1 MAMATGT
8 QLPAVM
14 KTGNYYSHA
23 DLRVE
28 SRPVPAIGAREV
40 LAAVYACGICGSDT
54 MRWYREPEA
63 QRRGA
68 LNTGHEIA
76 GQIVAVGEGV
86 AGYKPG
92 DRVVITHHFPCLK
105 CTACLDGNETACEA
119 MHTKHIDPGG
129 FAQYVRILESGIANG
144 LYRFPE
150 TMSYE
155 EASFVE
161 PLACVVRAVRKM
173 QPVKDRSALV
183 IGSGLAGLLHIKLL
197 RAMGAGRIIAVDMNQ
212 ERLDA
217 AVRCGADE
225 GVLAS
230 GKLPSADRVVLC
242 TGAPAAAGQAL
253 ECINRG
259 GQIMFFAA
267 DGPDKKLE
275 IPLTRFWIA
284 QPAVLF
290 SYGAAPRD
298 MSEALEWIASG
309 QVQVGDLVTHRFPLE
324 GLRDA
329 FDLASN
335 PRENSLKII
344 LQPQA

>member
-1 MAMATGT
+1 
-8 QLPAVM
+8 M
-14 KTGNYYSHA
+14 KSGYYYGHS
-23 DLRVE
+23 DVRVE
-28 SRPVPAIGAREV
+28 QRPVPAIGPAEV
-40 LAAVYACGICGSDT
+40 LAAVHACGICGSDT

-63 QRRGA
+63 RKRGA

-76 GQIVAVGEGV
+76 GQIVAVGEKV
-86 AGYKPG
+86 AGYQAG
-92 DRVVITHHFPCLK
+92 DRVVITHHFPCLQ

-119 MHTKHIDPGG
+119 MHTKHIEPGG
-129 FAQYVRILESGIANG
+129 FAQYVRVLESGIARG
-144 LYRFPE
+144 LYRFPDS
-150 TMSYE
+150 MSYD

-161 PLACVVRAVRKM
+161 PLACVVRAVRKI
-173 QPVKDRSALV
+173 QPVQDRSVLV

-197 RAMGAGRIIAVDMNQ
+197 RAMGAGRIIAADMNQ

-217 AVRCGADE
+217 ALRCGATE
-225 GVLAS
+225 AVMANGQ
-230 GKLPSADRVVLC
+230 LPSADRVILC

-284 QPAVLF
+284 QPAVMF

-298 MSEALEWIASG
+298 MTEALEWIGSG
-309 QVQVGDLVTHRFPLE
+309 RVPVADLVTHRFPLD

-335 PRENSLKII
+335 PRENSLKVI

>member
-1 MAMATGT
+1 MPTET
-8 QLPAVM
+8 RIPTVM
-14 KTGNYYSHA
+14 KSGYYYGHE

-28 SRPVPAIGAREV
+28 QRPVPAISSGEV

-63 QRRGA
+63 RKRGA

-76 GQIVAVGEGV
+76 GQIVAVGAEV

-92 DRVVITHHFPCLK
+92 DRVIITHHFPCLK

-129 FAQYVRILESGIANG
+129 FAQYVRILSSGISRG
-144 LYRFPE
+144 LYRLPDSV
-150 TMSYE
+150 SYE

-161 PLACVVRAVRKM
+161 PLGCVVRAVRKM
-173 QPVKDRSALV
+173 MPVKGRSALV

-197 RAMGAGRIIAVDMNQ
+197 RAMGAGRIIAADMNQ
-212 ERLDA
+212 QRLDA

-225 GVLAS
+225 GVLAN
-230 GKLPSADRVVLC
+230 GQLPSADRVILC
-242 TGAPAAAGQAL
+242 TGASAAAEQAL

-267 DGPDKKLE
+267 DGPDKKLQ
-275 IPLTRFWIA
+275 IPLTKFWIS
-284 QPAVLF
+284 QPVVLF

-298 MSEALEWIASG
+298 MTEALEWIASG
-309 QVQVGDLVTHRFPLE
+309 QVKVGDLVTHRFPLE

-335 PRENSLKII
+335 PRENSLKVIVE
-344 LQPQA
+344 PQA